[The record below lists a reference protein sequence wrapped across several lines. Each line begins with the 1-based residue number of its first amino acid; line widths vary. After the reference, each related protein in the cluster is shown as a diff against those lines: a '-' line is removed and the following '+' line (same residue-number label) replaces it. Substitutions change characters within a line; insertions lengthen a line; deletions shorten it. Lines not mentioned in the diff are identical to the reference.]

1 MLHYKPVTAQNT
13 NVPTNAAKLKMAK
26 NVNTPRI
33 PNKTGVA
40 IKETIAKN
48 IVIPQPMKGI
58 QPKNNVMIDPKAPAP
73 LANNTVSAINNRFN
87 KNNPPKINPS
97 MVVIT
102 KPIVNLITFSMMKGS
117 NPIPIPN
124 QNNTVA
130 KIAIKMNVKVIPI
143 NPI

>member
-1 MLHYKPVTAQNT
+1 MLHYKPVTPHNT

-58 QPKNNVMIDPKAPAP
+58 QPTNNVMIDPKAPAP

-124 QNNTVA
+124 QKNTVA
-130 KIAIKMNVKVIPI
+130 TIAIKMNVKVIPI

>member
-26 NVNTPRI
+26 NVNKPRI

-58 QPKNNVMIDPKAPAP
+58 QPKNNVMIDPKAAAP

-102 KPIVNLITFSMMKGS
+102 KPIVNLITFCMMKGS

>member
-58 QPKNNVMIDPKAPAP
+58 QPKNNVMIDPKATAP

-102 KPIVNLITFSMMKGS
+102 KPIVNLITFCMMKGS

-124 QNNTVA
+124 QNKTVA